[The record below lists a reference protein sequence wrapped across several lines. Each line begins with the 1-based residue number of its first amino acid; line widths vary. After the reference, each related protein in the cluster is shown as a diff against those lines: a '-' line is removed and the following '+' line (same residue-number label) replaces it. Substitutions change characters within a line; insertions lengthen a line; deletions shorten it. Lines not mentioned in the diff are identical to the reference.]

1 MNRTSLLAAC
11 LLLFLPSAG
20 FAQTGA
26 NVLVVV
32 NEASPDSARIAEHY
46 ARVRGVPAD
55 QVVRIKLDVAD
66 EIERPVFEA
75 QIQSPIAAWLRE
87 HSAQDRILYIVLTK
101 GVPLRIKGTL
111 GRSGTIASVDSELT
125 LLYRRMLG
133 QAPAVSGLLDNP
145 YFLGVVPVAQAKP
158 FSHQVSDLYLVTRL
172 DGFTVDD
179 VVALIDRGAAP
190 VREGRILLD
199 QRSGL
204 SDPVGNRWLKAAAD
218 RLTAM
223 GLGARLVNE
232 ATEQVLSDEKNVL
245 GYYSWGSNDPAIARR
260 RFGFSFVPGAI
271 AGMFVSSDGRTF
283 TEPPASWT
291 IGKWEDKATHF
302 AGSPQSLAGDL
313 IREGVTG
320 VAGHVAEPYL
330 DGTIRPD
337 ILFPAYV
344 SGFNLAESFYL
355 AMRYVSWQT
364 VVVGD
369 PLCAP
374 FPRKVLQPSDIDKGL
389 DPDTGLPALLS
400 AQRLRMLVARGVKPE
415 AAKATLR
422 AEVLA
427 VKGDKAGS
435 QKALEEAT
443 TLDPK
448 LVSAHLTLALRHEE
462 AKAYDEAIERYRKVL
477 AIDPNNV
484 LALNNLAYGLAVHR
498 GQAAGALEYAE
509 RAQRLTG
516 GKSVEIADTLAWIQ
530 HLLGR
535 DAEAVAL
542 LETIVKTA
550 PAGSE
555 YRLHLAEVY
564 AALGKLTEAAS
575 ELQEALRLSPDLEK
589 RDDVVALRA
598 KLKQANWLSSCA
610 IGITPLKHV

>member
-1 MNRTSLLAAC
+1 MT
-11 LLLFLPSAG
+11 
-20 FAQTGA
+20 
-26 NVLVVV
+26 
-32 NEASPDSARIAEHY
+32 
-46 ARVRGVPAD
+46 
-55 QVVRIKLDVAD
+55 
-66 EIERPVFEA
+66 
-75 QIQSPIAAWLRE
+75 
-87 HSAQDRILYIVLTK
+87 
-101 GVPLRIKGTL
+101 
-111 GRSGTIASVDSELT
+111 
-125 LLYRRMLG
+125 
-133 QAPAVSGLLDNP
+133 
-145 YFLGVVPVAQAKP
+145 
-158 FSHQVSDLYLVTRL
+158 
-172 DGFTVDD
+172 
-179 VVALIDRGAAP
+179 
-190 VREGRILLD
+190 
-199 QRSGL
+199 
-204 SDPVGNRWLKAAAD
+204 
-218 RLTAM
+218 
-223 GLGARLVNE
+223 
-232 ATEQVLSDEKNVL
+232 
-245 GYYSWGSNDPAIARR
+245 
-260 RFGFSFVPGAI
+260 
-271 AGMFVSSDGRTF
+271 
-283 TEPPASWT
+283 
-291 IGKWEDKATHF
+291 
-302 AGSPQSLAGDL
+302 
-313 IREGVTG
+313 
-320 VAGHVAEPYL
+320 
-330 DGTIRPD
+330 
-337 ILFPAYV
+337 
-344 SGFNLAESFYL
+344 
-355 AMRYVSWQT
+355 
-364 VVVGD
+364 
-369 PLCAP
+369 
-374 FPRKVLQPSDIDKGL
+374 
-389 DPDTGLPALLS
+389 
-400 AQRLRMLVARGVKPE
+400 RLRMLVARGVKPE